1 MRSLYHIWPGN
12 AFIMFDR
19 MVMVE
24 TYSAELTITQPREL
38 ALYAKAFALLHRA
51 AVYGSP
57 ARDLITVMLLISST
71 LRWVTYCAVVNAPE
85 KSATRQHAPRCVHCR
100 R

>member
-12 AFIMFDR
+12 AFIMFDDR

-24 TYSAELTITQPREL
+24 TYSAELTITKPRER
-38 ALYAKAFALLHRA
+38 ALYAKAFALLHCA

-57 ARDLITVMLLISST
+57 ARDLITKALTDFS
-71 LRWVTYCAVVNAPE
+71 
-85 KSATRQHAPRCVHCR
+85 
-100 R
+100 